1 MFPLLFLCVLFICLI
16 ALFLAGVPLCAS
28 VCLSASS
35 CIFSSPPFF
44 PPSDAAVLVSSVW
57 CERLTGGH
65 FFDVLPSRRRSP
77 RASGFEDCQV
87 VFFSTFLCF
96 VDTREAEEED
106 LFDQAPATPYLHT
119 QVYRRLALA
128 AVGGVG
134 RGSRRCSRP
143 DYLSA

>member
-1 MFPLLFLCVLFICLI
+1 MRLCVCLPPRVYFR
-16 ALFLAGVPLCAS
+16 LLLSFLPAT
-28 VCLSASS
+28 
-35 CIFSSPPFF
+35 PPSLF
-44 PPSDAAVLVSSVW
+44 PPYGANGSLEAIFLMFCRLGVALRVLQDLKTVKW
-57 CERLTGGH
+57 C
-65 FFDVLPSRRRSP
+65 
-77 RASGFEDCQV
+77 
-87 VFFSTFLCF
+87 FFSTFLCF